1 MQPAPPETAEG
12 HSPFYKDV
20 IGDALVIG
28 GVAAGVVSFVEYRG
42 ALGKLDDAD
51 HAPTLGDYKSDVS
64 DAHDK
69 RQLSLILAGGS
80 IALIGAGVVK
90 YALHAKGESHRVALV
105 PTTDGGGLVTW
116 SGGF

>member
-1 MQPAPPETAEG
+1 MQPPPPAPTVQA
-12 HSPFYKDV
+12 HSPFYKD
-20 IGDALVIG
+20 ILGDVLVVG

-42 ALGKLDDAD
+42 ALGKLDDAEK
-51 HAPTLGDYKSDVS
+51 APTLIDYNNDVS

-69 RQLSLILAGGS
+69 RRLSLILAGGS

-90 YALHAKGESHRVALV
+90 YALHSSGESHRVALV
-105 PTTDGGGLVTW
+105 PTTSGGLVTW